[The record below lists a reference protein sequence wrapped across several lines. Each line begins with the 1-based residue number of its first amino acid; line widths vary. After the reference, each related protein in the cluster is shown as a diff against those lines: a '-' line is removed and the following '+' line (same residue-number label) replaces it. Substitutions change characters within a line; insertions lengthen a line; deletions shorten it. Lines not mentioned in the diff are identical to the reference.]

1 MRNVEYINKQ
11 IMWNIYM
18 RCRLCCLVII
28 ITHFSFLIPHLPQ
41 QAAAQ
46 GLPLIRNYT
55 AAEYGAHNRNFD
67 VEIGEDGTVFVANFE
82 GLLYYD
88 RAQWRIIHTPENRR
102 VTVVYRAN
110 DNRIWIGGYN
120 FFALL
125 QRKANGELFM
135 ERVGKVGLFTGEVME
150 IYEKDGAVQVVASNN
165 TIYEV
170 SGGDLKFKKQ
180 TNTDFKTSIN
190 SDIVD
195 VAALERGEADVVQEG
210 ITQTEKL
217 DFGLKALVKENE
229 GLIIT
234 DDSGKEVYRI
244 TEKNGLCSDQVA
256 YVAYDGHGLLWGAT
270 AHGIFS
276 IEIPSAYTWLQSKDG
291 LSGEIQT
298 MAEYGGVT
306 YVGGNNGLF
315 RMNGNTVE
323 RVGNLNVFCWDLE
336 PGSRGL
342 LAATASGV
350 WQIEKGGG
358 VKRLTS
364 NSTTTILQDG
374 DLLYLAE
381 PDGVYVMDVRREGV
395 RSQESG
401 VRSQE
406 SGVRRE
412 GEKVKVC
419 DSEKVMTIIKDAKGT
434 LWIQNVYG
442 EIYSRFATRDKF
454 IKYGN
459 DSIRQVFT
467 LVKTGDDVRMVEA
480 TDREPFPYPAYSA
493 TDDSGTTWLTDKEGK
508 HLYQWKDGHRVAD
521 LDRLLNPV
529 GEMTVG
535 ALMCKD
541 GKVWIGGDER
551 LVVID
556 TNKSELA
563 SLTSKPQLLFRSVV
577 MGRDSILWGGYGD
590 MPEQLP
596 TLNSDERQLRF
607 TFAVSHAPL
616 TGQTL
621 YRYRLNNDQWSG
633 WSEKQ
638 EVEFLNLPYGSF
650 KLDIQAQL
658 ADGDLTEVT
667 EMRFQIRYPL
677 LMRWYM
683 TIIYLLMV
691 IGLVFLFFRYRLKK
705 LRKDKIKLERIV
717 EERTSEIVSQKD
729 EIEEKSR
736 SLEKAL
742 DDLSNAQSELIRQE
756 KMASVGKLTEGLI
769 DRILNPMNYII
780 NFSKV
785 SNELIDDLKQ
795 NIENNKDRM
804 DEDDYMDTEDVLGL
818 LSKNLESVDRY
829 GQNTTR
835 IVKAMEEMLKDRT
848 GGYVDMDLRPVLLQ
862 DEEMLHNYYAKE
874 EEQYHIKMTFDVP
887 EGEMP
892 LHGNGDMLSRVMM
905 SLLGNSVYAVVK
917 KAQTTTF
924 DPEISLVATEKDGQY
939 VLTIRDNGVGIEA
952 NIIGKIFDPF
962 FTTKPSDEA
971 SGTGLYLSR
980 EIIQN
985 HGGDI
990 TVKSVQDEGA
1000 EFTIT
1005 IPAGSALM
1013 NNEE

>member
-1 MRNVEYINKQ
+1 MIKKMMKTNISKTIALVVLLQLCAVANFSLFTINCSLL
-11 IMWNIYM
+11 
-18 RCRLCCLVII
+18 R
-28 ITHFSFLIPHLPQ
+28 
-41 QAAAQ
+41 AQ

-67 VEIGEDGTVFVANFE
+67 IEIGEDGTVFVANFE

-88 RAQWRIIHTPENRR
+88 RAQWRMIHEQENRR
-102 VTVVYRAN
+102 VTVVYRAS
-110 DNRIWIGGYN
+110 DNRIWVGGYN

-135 ERVGKVGLFTGEVME
+135 KRIGKAGMFTGEVME
-150 IYEKDGAVQVVASNN
+150 IYEKGGVVQLVASNN

-170 SGGDLKFKKQ
+170 SGDDLKLKKQ
-180 TNTDFKTSIN
+180 VNTDFKTSIN

-195 VAALERGEADVVQEG
+195 VEALERGETDVLQEG
-210 ITQTEKL
+210 ITQTEEL
-217 DFGLKALVKENE
+217 DGGLKALVKENE

-234 DDSGKEVYRI
+234 DDRGQVVYTIR
-244 TEKNGLCSDQVA
+244 ESNGLCSDQVA

-291 LSGEIQT
+291 VSGEIHA
-298 MAEYGGVT
+298 MAEFGGVT
-306 YVGGNNGLF
+306 YLGSNNGLF
-315 RMNGNTVE
+315 RLNGHTVE
-323 RVGNLNVFCWDLE
+323 RVGDLNIFCWDLE
-336 PGSRGL
+336 ICSRGL

-350 WQIEKGGG
+350 WLIERSGI

-364 NSTTTILQDG
+364 NSTTAIFQEG
-374 DLLYLAE
+374 DQLYLAE
-381 PDGVYVMDVRREGV
+381 PDGVYMMNGTGNR
-395 RSQESG
+395 Q
-401 VRSQE
+401 
-406 SGVRRE
+406 
-412 GEKVKVC
+412 KVC
-419 DSEKVMTIIKDAKGT
+419 DSEKVMKIIKDAKGT

-442 EIYSRFATRDKF
+442 EIYSKFATWDTF

-459 DSIRQVFT
+459 DTQRLVYT
-467 LVKTGDDVRMVEA
+467 LVKTGDDVRMVKA
-480 TDREPFPYPAYSA
+480 IDQEPFPYPAYSV
-493 TDDSGTTWLTDKEGK
+493 TDDSGITWLTDKERK
-508 HLYQWKDGHRVAD
+508 HLYQWKDGHRVSD
-521 LDRLLNPV
+521 LDSLLNPV
-529 GEMTVG
+529 GEMAVG
-535 ALMCKD
+535 ALFCKD
-541 GKVWIGGDER
+541 GKIWIGGDDR

-556 TNKSELA
+556 TNKSQLA
-563 SLTSKPQLLFRSVV
+563 SLTAKPQLLFRSVV
-577 MGRDSILWGGYGD
+577 MGHDSILWGGYGD

-596 TLNSDERQLRF
+596 TLNSDERHLRF
-607 TFAVSHAPL
+607 TFAISHAPL

-621 YRYRLNNDQWSG
+621 YRYRLNDDQWSA

-650 KLDIQAQL
+650 KLGIQAQL
-658 ADGDLTEVT
+658 ANGNLTEVT
-667 EMRFQIRYPL
+667 ETRFRIHYPL

-683 TIIYLLMV
+683 AIVYLMLLAWL
-691 IGLVFLFFRYRLKK
+691 IFLFFRYRLMK
-705 LRKDKIKLERIV
+705 LSKDKMKLERIV

-729 EIEEKSR
+729 EIEEKSK

-742 DDLSNAQSELIRQE
+742 DDLNNAQTELIRQE

-785 SNELIDDLKQ
+785 SNELLVDLKQ
-795 NIENNKDRM
+795 NIENNKDKM
-804 DEDDYMDTEDVLGL
+804 DEDDYLDTEDVLDL
-818 LSKNLESVDRY
+818 LSNNLRDVDRY
-829 GQNTTR
+829 GHNTTR
-835 IVKAMEEMLKDRT
+835 IIKAMEEMLKDRT
-848 GGYVDMDLRPVLLQ
+848 GGYMDMDLRPVLLQ

-874 EEQYHIKMTFDVP
+874 EEQYHIKITFDVP
-887 EGEMP
+887 DGEMM
-892 LHGNGDMLSRVMM
+892 LHGNGDMLSRSIM

-924 DPEISLVATEKDGQY
+924 DPEVSLVTTRSDGQY
-939 VLTIRDNGVGIEA
+939 IVTIRDNGVGIEA
-952 NIIGKIFDPF
+952 NIIEKIFDPF

-971 SGTGLYLSR
+971 SGIGLYLSR

-1005 IPAGSALM
+1005 LPIATHINSDDY
-1013 NNEE
+1013 E

>member
-1 MRNVEYINKQ
+1 MIKK
-11 IMWNIYM
+11 MMKTNISKTIVLVVLLQ
-18 RCRLCCLVII
+18 LCAVAN
-28 ITHFSFLIPHLPQ
+28 FSLFISPFSLLR
-41 QAAAQ
+41 AQ

-67 VEIGEDGTVFVANFE
+67 IEIGEDGTVFVANFE

-102 VTVVYRAN
+102 VTVVYRAS
-110 DNRIWIGGYN
+110 DNRIWVGGYN

-150 IYEKDGAVQVVASNN
+150 IYEKDGAVQVVTSNN
-165 TIYEV
+165 IIYEV

-180 TNTDFKTSIN
+180 ANTDFKTSIN

-195 VAALERGEADVVQEG
+195 VAALERGETDVLQEG
-210 ITQTEKL
+210 ITQTEEL
-217 DFGLKALVKENE
+217 DGGLKALVKENE
-229 GLIIT
+229 GLVIT

-256 YVAYDGHGLLWGAT
+256 YIAYDGHGLLWGAT

-276 IEIPSAYTWLQSKDG
+276 IEIPSAYTWLQAKDG
-291 LSGEIQT
+291 VSGEIQT

-306 YVGGNNGLF
+306 YLGGNNGLF
-315 RMNGNTVE
+315 RINGNAVE

-336 PGSRGL
+336 IGSRGL

-374 DLLYLAE
+374 EQLYVAE
-381 PDGVYVMDVRREGV
+381 PDGVYVMD
-395 RSQESG
+395 

-419 DSEKVMTIIKDAKGT
+419 DSEKVMTIMKDGKGT
-434 LWIQNVYG
+434 LWVQNVYG
-442 EIYSRFATRDKF
+442 EIYSKFATWDKF

-467 LVKTGDDVRMVEA
+467 LVKTGDDVRMMEA
-480 TDREPFPYPAYSA
+480 SDKEPFPYPAYA
-493 TDDSGTTWLTDKEGK
+493 VTDDSGMTWLTDRERK
-508 HLYQWKDGHRVAD
+508 HLYQWKDGHRVSD
-521 LDRLLNPV
+521 LDSLLNPV
-529 GEMTVG
+529 GEMAVG
-535 ALMCKD
+535 ALFCKD
-541 GKVWIGGDER
+541 GKIWIGGDESV
-551 LVVID
+551 VVID
-556 TNKSELA
+556 TNKSQLA
-563 SLTSKPQLLFRSVV
+563 SLTAKPRLMFRSVV

-607 TFAVSHAPL
+607 TFAVNHAPL

-621 YRYRLNNDQWSG
+621 YRYRLNDDQWSA

-650 KLDIQAQL
+650 KLGIQAQL
-658 ADGDLTEVT
+658 ANGNLTEVT
-667 EMRFQIRYPL
+667 ETRFRIHYPL

-683 TIIYLLMV
+683 AIVYLMLLAWL
-691 IGLVFLFFRYRLKK
+691 IFLFFRYRLMK
-705 LRKDKIKLERIV
+705 LRKDKMKLERIV

-729 EIEEKSR
+729 EIEEKSK

-742 DDLSNAQSELIRQE
+742 DDLNNAQTELIRQE

-785 SNELIDDLKQ
+785 SNELLDDLKQ
-795 NIENNKDRM
+795 NIENNKDKM
-804 DEDDYMDTEDVLGL
+804 DENDYLDTEDVLDL
-818 LSKNLESVDRY
+818 LSNNLRDVDRY
-829 GQNTTR
+829 GHNTTR
-835 IVKAMEEMLKDRT
+835 IIKAMEEMLKDRT
-848 GGYVDMDLRPVLLQ
+848 GGYMDMNLRPVLLQ

-887 EGEMP
+887 DGEMM
-892 LHGNGDMLSRVMM
+892 LHGNGDMLSRVIM
-905 SLLGNSVYAVVK
+905 SLLGNAMYAVVK
-917 KAQTTTF
+917 KAKTTTF
-924 DPEISLVATEKDGQY
+924 SPEVSLIATRKDSQY

-952 NIIGKIFDPF
+952 NIIEKIFDPF

-971 SGTGLYLSR
+971 SGIGLYLSR

-1005 IPAGSALM
+1005 LPIATHINSDDY
-1013 NNEE
+1013 E

>member
-1 MRNVEYINKQ
+1 MIKKMMRT
-11 IMWNIYM
+11 NISKTIALVVLLQ
-18 RCRLCCLVII
+18 LCAVA
-28 ITHFSFLIPHLPQ
+28 HFSPLTFHLSLLH
-41 QAAAQ
+41 AQ

-55 AAEYGAHNRNFD
+55 AVEYGAHNRNFD
-67 VEIGEDGTVFVANFE
+67 IEIGEDGTVFVANFE

-88 RAQWRIIHTPENRR
+88 RAQWRMIHTPENRR
-102 VTVVYRAN
+102 VTVVYRAS
-110 DNRIWIGGYN
+110 DNRIWVGGYN

-125 QRKANGELFM
+125 QRKANGELFID
-135 ERVGKVGLFTGEVME
+135 RVGKAGMFTGEVME
-150 IYEKDGAVQVVASNN
+150 IYEKGGVVHLVASNN

-170 SGGDLKFKKQ
+170 SGGDLKLKKQ
-180 TNTDFKTSIN
+180 ANTDFKTSIN

-195 VAALERGEADVVQEG
+195 VEALERGEADVVQEG
-210 ITQTEKL
+210 ITQTEEL
-217 DFGLKALVKENE
+217 DGGLKALVKENE

-234 DDSGKEVYRI
+234 DDKGQVVYTIR
-244 TEKNGLCSDQVA
+244 ESNGLCSDQVA

-291 LSGEIQT
+291 VSGEIQT

-306 YVGGNNGLF
+306 YLGGNNGLF
-315 RMNGNTVE
+315 RINGNTVE
-323 RVGNLNVFCWDLE
+323 RVGNLNAFCWDLE
-336 PGSRGL
+336 TDSRGL

-350 WQIEKGGG
+350 WQIEKSGG

-364 NSTTTILQDG
+364 NSTTTLLQDG
-374 DLLYLAE
+374 DQLYVAE
-381 PDGVYVMDVRREGV
+381 PDGVYMMNGKGDR
-395 RSQESG
+395 Q
-401 VRSQE
+401 
-406 SGVRRE
+406 
-412 GEKVKVC
+412 KVC
-419 DSEKVMTIIKDAKGT
+419 DSEKVIIIMKDAKGT

-442 EIYSRFATRDKF
+442 EIYSKFATWDKF

-459 DSIRQVFT
+459 ESKRQVFT

-480 TDREPFPYPAYSA
+480 SDQEPFPYPAYA
-493 TDDSGTTWLTDKEGK
+493 VTDDSGMTWLTDRERK
-508 HLYQWKDGHRVAD
+508 HLYQWKDGHRVPD
-521 LDRLLNPV
+521 LDRLLNPL

-535 ALMCKD
+535 TLFCKD

-551 LVVID
+551 VVVID

-563 SLTSKPQLLFRSVV
+563 SLTAKPQLFFRSVV

-596 TLNSDERQLRF
+596 TLNSDERHLRF

-621 YRYRLNNDQWSG
+621 YRYRLNNDQWSA

-650 KLDIQAQL
+650 KLGIQAQL

-667 EMRFQIRYPL
+667 EIRFHIRYPL

-683 TIIYLLMV
+683 VIVYLMLLAWL
-691 IGLVFLFFRYRLKK
+691 IFLFFRYRLMK
-705 LRKDKIKLERIV
+705 LRKDKMKLERVV
-717 EERTSEIVSQKD
+717 EERTSEIMSQKD
-729 EIEEKSR
+729 EIEEKSK

-785 SNELIDDLKQ
+785 SNELLDDLKQ
-795 NIENNKDRM
+795 DIEKNKEKM
-804 DEDDYMDTEDVLGL
+804 DEDDYLDMEDVLDL
-818 LSKNLESVDRY
+818 LSNNLKDVDRY
-829 GQNTTR
+829 GHNTTR
-835 IVKAMEEMLKDRT
+835 IIKAMEEMLKDRT
-848 GGYVDMDLRPVLLQ
+848 GGYMDMDLRPVLLQ
-862 DEEMLHNYYAKE
+862 DEEMLNNYYAKE
-874 EEQYHIKMTFDVP
+874 KEQYHIKVTFDVP
-887 EGEMP
+887 DGEMM
-892 LHGNGDMLSRVMM
+892 LHGNGDMLSRVIM
-905 SLLGNSVYAVVK
+905 SLLGNSMYAVVK
-917 KAQTTTF
+917 KAKKTAF
-924 DPEISLVATEKDGQY
+924 EPVVSLVAVENSGQY
-939 VLTIRDNGVGIEA
+939 VLTIRDNGVGIEE
-952 NIIGKIFDPF
+952 NILEKIFDPF
-962 FTTKPSDEA
+962 FTTKSSDEA
-971 SGTGLYLSR
+971 SGIGLYLSR

-1005 IPAGSALM
+1005 LPAGCAL
-1013 NNEE
+1013 NDE

>member
-1 MRNVEYINKQ
+1 MIKKMMKTNISKTIALVVLLQLCAVANFSLFTINCSLL
-11 IMWNIYM
+11 
-18 RCRLCCLVII
+18 R
-28 ITHFSFLIPHLPQ
+28 
-41 QAAAQ
+41 AQ

-67 VEIGEDGTVFVANFE
+67 IEIGEDGTVFVANFE

-88 RAQWRIIHTPENRR
+88 RAQWRMIHEQENRR
-102 VTVVYRAN
+102 VTVVYRAS
-110 DNRIWIGGYN
+110 DNRIWVGGYN

-135 ERVGKVGLFTGEVME
+135 KRIGKAGMFTGEVME
-150 IYEKDGAVQVVASNN
+150 IYEKGGVVQLVASNN

-170 SGGDLKFKKQ
+170 SGYDLKLKKQ
-180 TNTDFKTSIN
+180 VNTDFKTSIN

-195 VAALERGEADVVQEG
+195 VEALERGETDVLQEG
-210 ITQTEKL
+210 ITQTEEL
-217 DFGLKALVKENE
+217 DGGLKALVKENE

-234 DDSGKEVYRI
+234 DDRGQVVYTIR
-244 TEKNGLCSDQVA
+244 ESNGLCSDQVA

-291 LSGEIQT
+291 VAGEIHA
-298 MAEYGGVT
+298 MAEFGGVT
-306 YVGGNNGLF
+306 YLGSNNGLF
-315 RMNGNTVE
+315 RLNGHTVE
-323 RVGNLNVFCWDLE
+323 RVGDLNIFCWDLE
-336 PGSRGL
+336 ICSRGL

-350 WQIEKGGG
+350 WLIERSGI

-364 NSTTTILQDG
+364 NSTTAILQEG
-374 DLLYLAE
+374 DQLYLAE
-381 PDGVYVMDVRREGV
+381 PDGVYMMNGTGNR
-395 RSQESG
+395 Q
-401 VRSQE
+401 
-406 SGVRRE
+406 
-412 GEKVKVC
+412 KVC
-419 DSEKVMTIIKDAKGT
+419 DSEKVMKIIKDAKGT

-442 EIYSRFATRDKF
+442 EIYSKFATWDTF

-459 DSIRQVFT
+459 DTQRQVYT
-467 LVKTGDDVRMVEA
+467 LVKTGDDVRMVKA
-480 TDREPFPYPAYSA
+480 IDQEPFPYPAYSV
-493 TDDSGTTWLTDKEGK
+493 TDDSGITWLTDKERK
-508 HLYQWKDGHRVAD
+508 HLYQWKDGHRVSD
-521 LDRLLNPV
+521 LDSLLNPV
-529 GEMTVG
+529 GEMAVG
-535 ALMCKD
+535 ALFCKD
-541 GKVWIGGDER
+541 GKIWIGGDDR

-556 TNKSELA
+556 TNKSQLA
-563 SLTSKPQLLFRSVV
+563 SLTAKPQLLFRSVV
-577 MGRDSILWGGYGD
+577 MGHDSILWGGYGD

-596 TLNSDERQLRF
+596 TLNSDERHLRF
-607 TFAVSHAPL
+607 TFAISHAPL

-621 YRYRLNNDQWSG
+621 YRYRLNDDQWSA

-650 KLDIQAQL
+650 KLGIQAQL
-658 ADGDLTEVT
+658 ANGNLTEVT
-667 EMRFQIRYPL
+667 ETRFRIHYPL

-683 TIIYLLMV
+683 AIVYLMLLAWL
-691 IGLVFLFFRYRLKK
+691 IFLFFRYRLMK
-705 LRKDKIKLERIV
+705 LSKDKMKLERIV

-729 EIEEKSR
+729 EIEEKSK

-742 DDLSNAQSELIRQE
+742 DDLNNAQTELIRQE

-785 SNELIDDLKQ
+785 SNELLVDLKQ
-795 NIENNKDRM
+795 NIENNKDKM
-804 DEDDYMDTEDVLGL
+804 DEDDYLDTEDVLDL
-818 LSKNLESVDRY
+818 LSNNLRDVDRY
-829 GQNTTR
+829 GHNTTR
-835 IVKAMEEMLKDRT
+835 IIKAMEEMLKDRT
-848 GGYVDMDLRPVLLQ
+848 GGYMDMDLRPVLLQ

-874 EEQYHIKMTFDVP
+874 EERYHIKITFDVP
-887 EGEMP
+887 DGEMM
-892 LHGNGDMLSRVMM
+892 LHGNGDMLSRAIM

-924 DPEISLVATEKDGQY
+924 DPEVSLVTTRSDGQY
-939 VLTIRDNGVGIEA
+939 IVTIRDNGVGIEA
-952 NIIGKIFDPF
+952 NIIEKIFDPF

-971 SGTGLYLSR
+971 SGIGLYLSR

-1005 IPAGSALM
+1005 LPIATHINSDDY
-1013 NNEE
+1013 E

>member
-1 MRNVEYINKQ
+1 MKT
-11 IMWNIYM
+11 NISKTIVLVVLLQ
-18 RCRLCCLVII
+18 LCAVAN
-28 ITHFSFLIPHLPQ
+28 FSLFISPFSLLR
-41 QAAAQ
+41 AQ

-55 AAEYGAHNRNFD
+55 ASEYGAHNRNFD
-67 VEIGEDGTVFVANFE
+67 IEIGEDGTVFVANFE

-88 RAQWRIIHTPENRR
+88 RAQWRLIHTPENRR
-102 VTVVYRAN
+102 VTVVYRAR

-135 ERVGKVGLFTGEVME
+135 ERIGKVGMFTGEVME
-150 IYEKDGAVQVVASNN
+150 IYEHDGVVQFVASNN

-170 SGGDLKFKKQ
+170 NGSDVKLKKQ
-180 TNTDFKTSIN
+180 VNTDFKTSIN

-195 VAALERGEADVVQEG
+195 VEALERGETDVVEEG
-210 ITQTEKL
+210 ITQTEEL
-217 DFGLKALVKENE
+217 YGGLKAQVKENE

-244 TEKNGLCSDQVA
+244 TESNGLCSDQVA

-291 LSGEIQT
+291 VSGEIQA

-306 YVGGNNGLF
+306 YLGSNNGLF

-323 RVGNLNVFCWDLE
+323 RVGNLNVFCWDLISN
-336 PGSRGL
+336 SRGL

-350 WQIEKGGG
+350 WLIEKSG

-364 NSTTTILQDG
+364 NSTIAILQDG
-374 DLLYLAE
+374 DQLYLAE
-381 PDGVYVMDVRREGV
+381 PDGVYMMNGKGDR
-395 RSQESG
+395 Q
-401 VRSQE
+401 
-406 SGVRRE
+406 
-412 GEKVKVC
+412 KVC
-419 DSEKVMTIIKDAKGT
+419 DSEKVMTIMKDGKGT

-442 EIYSRFATRDKF
+442 EIYSKFATWDKF

-459 DSIRQVFT
+459 DSTRQVYT

-480 TDREPFPYPAYSA
+480 SDREPFPYPAYA
-493 TDDSGTTWLTDKEGK
+493 MTDDSGMTWLTDRERK

-535 ALMCKD
+535 ALFCKD
-541 GKVWIGGDER
+541 GKVWIGGDESV
-551 LVVID
+551 VVID
-556 TNKSELA
+556 TNNSQ
-563 SLTSKPQLLFRSVV
+563 LTTLTARPQLLFRSVV

-607 TFAVSHAPL
+607 TFAVNHAPL

-621 YRYRLNNDQWSG
+621 YRYRLNNDQWSD

-650 KLDIQAQL
+650 KLSIQAQL

-667 EMRFQIRYPL
+667 EIRFHIHYPL

-683 TIIYLLMV
+683 AVIYLLLV

-705 LRKDKIKLERIV
+705 LRKDKVKLERIV
-717 EERTSEIVSQKD
+717 RERTSEIVSQKN
-729 EIEEKSR
+729 EIEEKSK

-785 SNELIDDLKQ
+785 SNELLDDLRQ
-795 NIENNKDRM
+795 NIENNKDKM
-804 DEDDYMDTEDVLGL
+804 DEEDYLDTEDVLGL
-818 LSKNLESVDRY
+818 LSNNLRDVDRY
-829 GQNTTR
+829 GHNTTR
-835 IVKAMEEMLKDRT
+835 IIKAMEEMLKDRT
-848 GGYVDMDLRPVLLQ
+848 GGYVDMDLRPVLVQ

-874 EEQYHIKMTFDVP
+874 AEQYHVRMAFDVP
-887 EGEMP
+887 EGEMMV
-892 LHGNGDMLSRVMM
+892 HGNGDMLSRVVM
-905 SLLGNSVYAVVK
+905 SLLGNAMYAVVK
-917 KAQTTTF
+917 KAKTTTF
-924 DPEISLVATEKDGQY
+924 SPEVSLIATRKDSQY

-952 NIIGKIFDPF
+952 NNIEKIFDPF

-971 SGTGLYLSR
+971 SGIGLYLSR

-990 TVKSVQDEGA
+990 TVRSVQDEGA

-1005 IPAGSALM
+1005 IPIATHI
-1013 NNEE
+1013 NTDDYE

>member
-1 MRNVEYINKQ
+1 MIKK
-11 IMWNIYM
+11 MMKTNISKTIVLVVLLQ
-18 RCRLCCLVII
+18 LCAVAN
-28 ITHFSFLIPHLPQ
+28 FSLFISPFSLLR
-41 QAAAQ
+41 AQ

-67 VEIGEDGTVFVANFE
+67 IEIGEDGTVFVANFE

-88 RAQWRIIHTPENRR
+88 RAQWRLIHTPENKR
-102 VTVVYRAN
+102 VTVVYR
-110 DNRIWIGGYN
+110 DSKDTLWVGGYN
-120 FFALL
+120 FFARL
-125 QRKANGELFM
+125 QQRANGELYMQQLGQDGQFD
-135 ERVGKVGLFTGEVME
+135 GEVME
-150 IYEKDGAVQVVASNN
+150 IFEEDGLLQFVASDNI
-165 TIYEV
+165 IYEV

-180 TNTDFKTSIN
+180 ANTDFMTSIN

-195 VAALERGEADVVQEG
+195 VAALERGETDVLQEG
-210 ITQTEKL
+210 ITQTEVL
-217 DFGLKALVKENE
+217 GGGLKALVKENE
-229 GLIIT
+229 GLVIT

-256 YVAYDGHGLLWGAT
+256 YIAYDGHGLLWGAT

-276 IEIPSAYTWLQSKDG
+276 IEIPSAYTWLQAKDG
-291 LSGEIQT
+291 VSGEIQT

-306 YVGGNNGLF
+306 YLGGNNGLF
-315 RMNGNTVE
+315 RINGNAVE

-336 PGSRGL
+336 IGSRGL

-374 DLLYLAE
+374 EQLYVAE
-381 PDGVYVMDVRREGV
+381 PDGVYMMNGKGDRL
-395 RSQESG
+395 
-401 VRSQE
+401 
-406 SGVRRE
+406 
-412 GEKVKVC
+412 KVC
-419 DSEKVMTIIKDAKGT
+419 DSEKVMVIMKDAKGT
-434 LWIQNVYG
+434 LWVQNVYG
-442 EIYSRFATRDKF
+442 EIYSKFATWDKF

-467 LVKTGDDVRMVEA
+467 LVKTGDDVRMMEA
-480 TDREPFPYPAYSA
+480 SDKEPFPYPAYA
-493 TDDSGTTWLTDKEGK
+493 VTDDSGMTWLTDRERK
-508 HLYQWKDGHRVAD
+508 HLYQWKDGHRVTD
-521 LDRLLNPV
+521 FDRLLNPL

-535 ALMCKD
+535 TLFCKD
-541 GKVWIGGDER
+541 GKIWIGGDESV
-551 LVVID
+551 VVID
-556 TNKSELA
+556 TNKSQLA
-563 SLTSKPQLLFRSVV
+563 SLTAKPRLMFRSVV
-577 MGRDSILWGGYGD
+577 MGSDSVLWGGYGD

-596 TLNSDERQLRF
+596 TLNSDERHLRF

-621 YRYRLNNDQWSG
+621 YRYRLNNDQWSA

-683 TIIYLLMV
+683 TILYLLLV

-785 SNELIDDLKQ
+785 SNELIGDLRQ

-804 DEDDYMDTEDVLGL
+804 DEDDYEDTEDVLGL

-874 EEQYHIKMTFDVP
+874 EEQYHIKMTFDLP

-892 LHGNGDMLSRVMM
+892 LHGNGDMLSRVVM

-924 DPEISLVATEKDGQY
+924 NPEISLVAAEKDGQY

-952 NIIGKIFDPF
+952 NIIEKIFNPF

-1005 IPAGSALM
+1005 IPAANGLK
-1013 NNEE
+1013 EE

>member
-1 MRNVEYINKQ
+1 MIKK
-11 IMWNIYM
+11 MMKTNISKTIVLVVLLQ
-18 RCRLCCLVII
+18 LCAVAN
-28 ITHFSFLIPHLPQ
+28 FSLFISPFSLLR
-41 QAAAQ
+41 AQ

-67 VEIGEDGTVFVANFE
+67 IEIGEDGTVFVANFE

-102 VTVVYRAN
+102 VTVVYRAS
-110 DNRIWIGGYN
+110 DNRIWVGGYN

-165 TIYEV
+165 IIYEV

-180 TNTDFKTSIN
+180 ANTDFMTSIN

-195 VAALERGEADVVQEG
+195 VAALERGETDVLQEG
-210 ITQTEKL
+210 ITQTEVL
-217 DFGLKALVKENE
+217 DGGLKALVKENE
-229 GLIIT
+229 GLVIT

-256 YVAYDGHGLLWGAT
+256 YIAYDGHGLLWGAT

-276 IEIPSAYTWLQSKDG
+276 IEIPSAYTWLQAKDG
-291 LSGEIQT
+291 VSGEIQT

-306 YVGGNNGLF
+306 YLGGNNGLF
-315 RMNGNTVE
+315 RINGNAVE

-336 PGSRGL
+336 IGSRGL

-374 DLLYLAE
+374 EQLYVAE
-381 PDGVYVMDVRREGV
+381 PDGVYMMNGKGDRL
-395 RSQESG
+395 
-401 VRSQE
+401 
-406 SGVRRE
+406 
-412 GEKVKVC
+412 KVC
-419 DSEKVMTIIKDAKGT
+419 DSEKVMVIMKDAKGT
-434 LWIQNVYG
+434 LWVQNVYG
-442 EIYSRFATRDKF
+442 EIYSKFATWDKF

-467 LVKTGDDVRMVEA
+467 LVKTGDDVRMMEA
-480 TDREPFPYPAYSA
+480 SDKEPFPYPAYA
-493 TDDSGTTWLTDKEGK
+493 VTDDSGMTWLTDRERK
-508 HLYQWKDGHRVAD
+508 HLYQWKDGHRVTD
-521 LDRLLNPV
+521 FDRLLNPL

-535 ALMCKD
+535 TLFCKD
-541 GKVWIGGDER
+541 GKIWIGGDESV
-551 LVVID
+551 VVID
-556 TNKSELA
+556 TNKSQLA
-563 SLTSKPQLLFRSVV
+563 SLTAKPRLMFRSVV
-577 MGRDSILWGGYGD
+577 MGSDSVLWGGYGD

-596 TLNSDERQLRF
+596 TLNSDERHLRF

-621 YRYRLNNDQWSG
+621 YRYRLNNDQWSA

-683 TIIYLLMV
+683 TILYLLLV

-785 SNELIDDLKQ
+785 SNELIGDLRQ

-804 DEDDYMDTEDVLGL
+804 DEDDYEDTEDVLGL

-874 EEQYHIKMTFDVP
+874 EEQYHIKMTFDLP

-892 LHGNGDMLSRVMM
+892 LHGNGDMLSRVVM

-924 DPEISLVATEKDGQY
+924 NPEISLVAAEKDGQY

-952 NIIGKIFDPF
+952 NIIEKIFNPF

-1005 IPAGSALM
+1005 IPAANGLK
-1013 NNEE
+1013 EE

>member
-1 MRNVEYINKQ
+1 MIKK
-11 IMWNIYM
+11 MMKTNISKTIALVVLLQ
-18 RCRLCCLVII
+18 LCAVAN
-28 ITHFSFLIPHLPQ
+28 FSFFTFRCSLLR
-41 QAAAQ
+41 AQ

-67 VEIGEDGTVFVANFE
+67 IEIGEDGTVFVANFE

-88 RAQWRIIHTPENRR
+88 RAQWRMIHEQENRR
-102 VTVVYRAN
+102 VTVVYRAS
-110 DNRIWIGGYN
+110 DNRIWVGGYN

-135 ERVGKVGLFTGEVME
+135 KRIGKAGMFTGEVME
-150 IYEKDGAVQVVASNN
+150 IYEKGGVVQLVASNN

-170 SGGDLKFKKQ
+170 SGDDLKLKKQ
-180 TNTDFKTSIN
+180 VNTDFKTSIN

-195 VAALERGEADVVQEG
+195 VEALERGETDVLQEG
-210 ITQTEKL
+210 ITQTEEL
-217 DFGLKALVKENE
+217 DGGLKALVKENE

-234 DDSGKEVYRI
+234 DDRGQVVYTIR
-244 TEKNGLCSDQVA
+244 ESNGLCSDQVA

-291 LSGEIQT
+291 VSGEIHA
-298 MAEYGGVT
+298 MAEFGGVT
-306 YVGGNNGLF
+306 YLGSNNGLF
-315 RMNGNTVE
+315 RLNGHTVE

-336 PGSRGL
+336 ICSRGL

-350 WQIEKGGG
+350 WLIERSGG

-364 NSTTTILQDG
+364 NSTTAIFQEG
-374 DLLYLAE
+374 DQLYLAE
-381 PDGVYVMDVRREGV
+381 PDGVYMMNGRGDR
-395 RSQESG
+395 Q
-401 VRSQE
+401 
-406 SGVRRE
+406 
-412 GEKVKVC
+412 KVC
-419 DSEKVMTIIKDAKGT
+419 DSEKVMKIIKDAKGT

-442 EIYSRFATRDKF
+442 EIYSKFATWDTF

-459 DSIRQVFT
+459 DTQRLVYT
-467 LVKTGDDVRMVEA
+467 LVKTGDDVRMVKA
-480 TDREPFPYPAYSA
+480 IDQEPFPYPAYSV
-493 TDDSGTTWLTDKEGK
+493 TDDSGITWLTDKERK
-508 HLYQWKDGHRVAD
+508 HLYQWKDGHRVSD
-521 LDRLLNPV
+521 LDSLLNPV
-529 GEMTVG
+529 GEMAVG
-535 ALMCKD
+535 ALFCKD
-541 GKVWIGGDER
+541 GKIWIGGDDR

-556 TNKSELA
+556 TNKSQLA
-563 SLTSKPQLLFRSVV
+563 SLTAKPQLLFRSVV

-596 TLNSDERQLRF
+596 TLNSDERHLRF
-607 TFAVSHAPL
+607 TFALSHAPL

-621 YRYRLNNDQWSG
+621 YRYRLNDDQWSA

-650 KLDIQAQL
+650 KLGIQAQL
-658 ADGDLTEVT
+658 ANGNLTEVT
-667 EMRFQIRYPL
+667 EIRFRIHYPL

-683 TIIYLLMV
+683 AIVYLMLLAWL
-691 IGLVFLFFRYRLKK
+691 IFLFFRYRLMK
-705 LRKDKIKLERIV
+705 LSKDKMKLERIV

-729 EIEEKSR
+729 EIEEKSK

-742 DDLSNAQSELIRQE
+742 DDLNNAQTELIRQE

-785 SNELIDDLKQ
+785 SNELLVDLKQ
-795 NIENNKDRM
+795 NIENNKDKM
-804 DEDDYMDTEDVLGL
+804 DEDDYLDTEDVLDL
-818 LSKNLESVDRY
+818 LSNNLRDVDRY
-829 GQNTTR
+829 GHNTTR
-835 IVKAMEEMLKDRT
+835 IIKAMEEMLKDRT
-848 GGYVDMDLRPVLLQ
+848 GGYMDMDLRPVLLQ

-874 EEQYHIKMTFDVP
+874 EEQYHIKITFDVP
-887 EGEMP
+887 DGEMM
-892 LHGNGDMLSRVMM
+892 LHGNGDMLSRAIM

-924 DPEISLVATEKDGQY
+924 DPEVSLVTTRSDGQY
-939 VLTIRDNGVGIEA
+939 IVTIRDNGVGIEA
-952 NIIGKIFDPF
+952 NIIEKIFDPF

-971 SGTGLYLSR
+971 SGIGLYLSR

-1005 IPAGSALM
+1005 LPIATHINSDDY
-1013 NNEE
+1013 E

>member
-1 MRNVEYINKQ
+1 MIKKMMKTNISKTIALVVLLQLCAVANFSLFTINCSLL
-11 IMWNIYM
+11 
-18 RCRLCCLVII
+18 R
-28 ITHFSFLIPHLPQ
+28 
-41 QAAAQ
+41 AQ

-67 VEIGEDGTVFVANFE
+67 IEIGEDGTVFVANFE

-88 RAQWRIIHTPENRR
+88 RAQWRMIHEQENRR
-102 VTVVYRAN
+102 VTVVYRAS
-110 DNRIWIGGYN
+110 DNRIWVGGYN

-135 ERVGKVGLFTGEVME
+135 KRIGKAGMFTGEVME
-150 IYEKDGAVQVVASNN
+150 IYEKGGVVQLVASNN

-170 SGGDLKFKKQ
+170 SGDDLKLKKQ
-180 TNTDFKTSIN
+180 VNTDFKTSIN

-195 VAALERGEADVVQEG
+195 VAALERGETDVLQEG
-210 ITQTEKL
+210 ITQTEVL
-217 DFGLKALVKENE
+217 DGGLKALVKENE

-234 DDSGKEVYRI
+234 DEKGQVVYTIR
-244 TEKNGLCSDQVA
+244 ESNGLCSDQVA

-276 IEIPSAYTWLQSKDG
+276 IEIPSSYTWLQSKDG
-291 LSGEIQT
+291 VAGEIHA
-298 MAEYGGVT
+298 MAEFGGVT
-306 YVGGNNGLF
+306 YLGSNNGLF
-315 RMNGNTVE
+315 RLNGHTVE
-323 RVGNLNVFCWDLE
+323 RVGDLNIFCWDLE
-336 PGSRGL
+336 ICSRGL

-350 WQIEKGGG
+350 WLIERSGG

-364 NSTTTILQDG
+364 NSTTAILQEG
-374 DLLYLAE
+374 DQLYLAE
-381 PDGVYVMDVRREGV
+381 PDGVYMMNGTGNR
-395 RSQESG
+395 Q
-401 VRSQE
+401 
-406 SGVRRE
+406 
-412 GEKVKVC
+412 KVC
-419 DSEKVMTIIKDAKGT
+419 DSEKVMKIIKDAKGT

-442 EIYSRFATRDKF
+442 EIYSKFATWDTF

-459 DSIRQVFT
+459 DTQRQVYT
-467 LVKTGDDVRMVEA
+467 LVKTGDDVRMVKA
-480 TDREPFPYPAYSA
+480 IDQEPFPYPAYSV
-493 TDDSGTTWLTDKEGK
+493 TDDSGITWLTDKERK
-508 HLYQWKDGHRVAD
+508 HLYQWKDGHRVSD
-521 LDRLLNPV
+521 LDSLLNPV
-529 GEMTVG
+529 GEMAVG
-535 ALMCKD
+535 ALFCKD
-541 GKVWIGGDER
+541 GKIWIGGDDR

-556 TNKSELA
+556 TNKSQLA
-563 SLTSKPQLLFRSVV
+563 SLTAKPQLLFRSVV

-596 TLNSDERQLRF
+596 TLNSDERHLRF
-607 TFAVSHAPL
+607 TFALSHAPL

-621 YRYRLNNDQWSG
+621 YRYRLNDDQWSA

-650 KLDIQAQL
+650 KLGIQAQL
-658 ADGDLTEVT
+658 ANGNLTEVT
-667 EMRFQIRYPL
+667 ETRFRIHYPL

-683 TIIYLLMV
+683 AIVYLMLLAWL
-691 IGLVFLFFRYRLKK
+691 IFLFFRYRLMK
-705 LRKDKIKLERIV
+705 LRKDKMKLERIV

-729 EIEEKSR
+729 EIEEKSK

-742 DDLSNAQSELIRQE
+742 DDLNNAQTELIRQE

-785 SNELIDDLKQ
+785 SNELLDDLKQ
-795 NIENNKDRM
+795 NIENNKDKM
-804 DEDDYMDTEDVLGL
+804 DEDDYLDTEDVLDL
-818 LSKNLESVDRY
+818 LSNNLRDVDRY
-829 GQNTTR
+829 GHNTTR
-835 IVKAMEEMLKDRT
+835 IIKAMEEMLKDRT
-848 GGYVDMDLRPVLLQ
+848 GGYMDMDLRPVLLQ

-887 EGEMP
+887 DGEMM
-892 LHGNGDMLSRVMM
+892 LHGNGDMLSRAIM

-924 DPEISLVATEKDGQY
+924 DPEVSLVTTRSDGQY
-939 VLTIRDNGVGIEA
+939 VVTIRDNGVGIEA
-952 NIIGKIFDPF
+952 NIIEKIFDPF

-971 SGTGLYLSR
+971 SGIGLYLSR

-1005 IPAGSALM
+1005 LPIATHINSDDY
-1013 NNEE
+1013 E